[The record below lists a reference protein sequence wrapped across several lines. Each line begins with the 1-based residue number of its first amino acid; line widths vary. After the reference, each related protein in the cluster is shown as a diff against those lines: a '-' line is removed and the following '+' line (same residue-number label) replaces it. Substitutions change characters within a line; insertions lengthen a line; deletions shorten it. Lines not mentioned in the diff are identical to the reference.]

1 MYKNYFYLFR
11 CINQL
16 EPIIHGYK
24 IVEAYTQ
31 EKDKLFFKIPLPGKP
46 EFHLIVSTNLQHPY
60 ITIKDEHHKAK
71 RNTINFFTD
80 FFPSVVESI
89 RIALG
94 DRVIEIKL
102 NNAVITILFR
112 GGQSNIIFTD
122 YQKELHTFKKVSD
135 EAKANLKEEISRLSF
150 IKTYQLLRSSL
161 ENSFDEETLKRN
173 RSIGKEILREVE
185 LRGGD
190 HKTNLF
196 HVLDEINHEKIAVY
210 FDENSGK
217 PYFHPTTFKS
227 LSIPENHFLF
237 DDYLNAL
244 NKYFTL
250 SYSRSKIKNVR
261 KEIEKFL
268 TKEIESLS
276 TKLNNLK
283 GRVDAASKEELYH
296 RTGDMLLANINLIIK
311 GMKEIDLI
319 EYTSGE
325 QCKIKLDEKLSPH
338 QNIDR
343 YYDKARAEKI
353 EFQKSK
359 ELLISTQK
367 EFERLV
373 IIRDK
378 FEHTEDQAEL
388 LQIKKELK
396 MKAPQSQTDDKWE
409 STTTWKD
416 KKSFRHFLVDGRYHI
431 FVGKDSKNND
441 MLTTQFA
448 KQNDFWF
455 HARSVSGSHV
465 VLRVENTK
473 EVIPKNILQKT
484 ASVAAFY
491 SKAKTSKLVPVTY
504 TLKKYVNK
512 NARHEPG
519 QVTVTKETV
528 LLVKPE
534 IPKGCEIVTD

>member
-46 EFHLIVSTNLQHPY
+46 EFHLIISTNLQHPY
-60 ITIKDEHHKAK
+60 ITVKDEHHKAK
-71 RNTINFFTD
+71 KNTINFFTD
-80 FFPSVVESI
+80 YFPSVIESI
-89 RIALG
+89 QIELG
-94 DRVIEIKL
+94 DRVIGIKL

-135 EAKANLKEEISRLSF
+135 KEKVNLKEEISRLNF
-150 IKTYQLLRSSL
+150 INTYQLLRSSL
-161 ENSFDEETLKRN
+161 EDSFDEETLKRN

-190 HKTNLF
+190 YKTNLF

-210 FDENSGK
+210 FDENIGK
-217 PYFHPTTFKS
+217 PYFHPSTFKS
-227 LSIPENHFLF
+227 LTVPEDHFLF
-237 DDYLNAL
+237 DDYFNAL

-250 SYSRSKIKNVR
+250 SYSRSKIKNVK

-283 GRVDAASKEELYH
+283 GRVDAGSKEELYH
-296 RTGDMLLANINLIIK
+296 HSGNLLLANINLIRK

-373 IIRDK
+373 KIRDK

-396 MKAPQSQTDDKWE
+396 MKAPQSQTDDE
-409 STTTWKD
+409 KD

-473 EVIPKNILQKT
+473 EVIPKNILLKT

-534 IPKGCEIVTD
+534 IPKGCEMVTD